1 MFADETP
8 LIHHRD
14 AHVRTDYVSRVKG
27 FTEKDTI
34 V

>member
-8 LIHHRD
+8 LIHRRD
-14 AHVRTDYVSRVKG
+14 AYVRTDYVSRVKG